1 MAALDCDNYHD
12 ETPIRVRVF
21 AEDENNELQL
31 HEVLGENDDVMSI
44 GECSLEEIELEGDG
58 CTSNY
63 AEYLRCISD
72 DFSGP
77 SDSETQKEKKQNGFF
92 PNML

>member
-1 MAALDCDNYHD
+1 MFAA
-12 ETPIRVRVF
+12 
-21 AEDENNELQL
+21 DENNELQL
-31 HEVLGENDDVMSI
+31 DEVLGENDDVMSI

-77 SDSETQKEKKQNGFF
+77 SDFETQKEKNQYGFF
-92 PNML
+92 PNLI